1 MNPPNPH
8 ASSVP
13 EYRFPKNASLPL
25 AGDVVGDLAAFLP
38 SNPEPP
44 DATDSYEWGR
54 VIRMGTRIQVIPEKP
69 GEFEFVVSANDEN
82 GNRHSVLCRLGVNGD
97 PKSMRKN
104 LPPPAGAPFWKDNSD
119 SVAEDRRRLT
129 THLARP
135 YWTVRIVGASCRGFG
150 HADKGQFRD
159 DHMGFRFC
167 KKRKC
172 IFLAVADGGGSYR
185 FAREGSRIAV
195 ESALS
200 FLNEKSTGKD
210 WESIFEDGK
219 TLMLATRH
227 AAEDII
233 RVAKDMALAEP
244 AKPDDFA
251 TTLLLAAVRWKRD
264 GGFVIRTFSI
274 GDGAIVW
281 KSSVRG
287 ELLCCPDFGQGAS
300 ETQFVTARE
309 VWLTAQSDPEAF
321 LQRSRFLEVSSD
333 EALSGTLLL
342 MSDGVSDPFFWGAKS
357 FHSDECWKEF
367 FSTLGFK
374 NGKGNPSGTPEEEK
388 KRLMES
394 LSFYRKSYVDDRTLL
409 MLRAVGAGS
418 EEVYHA

>member
-1 MNPPNPH
+1 MNSPNPH

-38 SNPEPP
+38 PNPEPP
-44 DATDSYEWGR
+44 DSTDSYEWGR
-54 VIRMGTRIQVIPEKP
+54 VIRTGTRIQVIPEKP
-69 GEFEFVVSANDEN
+69 GEFEFVVSANDAN

-104 LPPPAGAPFWKDNSD
+104 LPPPADAPFWKDNSD
-119 SVAEDRRRLT
+119 SFAEEFHRLT
-129 THLARP
+129 THLARL
-135 YWTVRIVGASCRGFG
+135 WRTVRVVGASCRGSR
-150 HADKGQFRD
+150 HADEGRFRD

-172 IFLAVADGGGSYR
+172 FFLAVADGGGAYR

-200 FLNEKSTGKD
+200 FLDEKSTGKD
-210 WESIFEDGK
+210 WKSIFEDGK

-233 RVAKDMALAEP
+233 RFSKNTSLSELP
-244 AKPDDFA
+244 KPDDFA
-251 TTLLLAAVRWKRD
+251 TTLLLAAVMWKSD

-281 KSSVRG
+281 KSGTRG
-287 ELLCCPDFGQGAS
+287 EQLCRPDFGPEAS
-300 ETQFVTARE
+300 GTLFVTNRE
-309 VWLTAQSDPEAF
+309 VWLTAQSNPEAF
-321 LQRSRFLEVSSD
+321 LQRSHFLEVSSD

-357 FHSDECWKEF
+357 FHSDEYWKEF

-374 NGKGNPSGTPEEEK
+374 NGKDNPSGTPEEEK

-394 LSFYRKSYVDDRTLL
+394 LSFYRKRAADDRTLL
-409 MLRAVGAGS
+409 MLRATGSGS